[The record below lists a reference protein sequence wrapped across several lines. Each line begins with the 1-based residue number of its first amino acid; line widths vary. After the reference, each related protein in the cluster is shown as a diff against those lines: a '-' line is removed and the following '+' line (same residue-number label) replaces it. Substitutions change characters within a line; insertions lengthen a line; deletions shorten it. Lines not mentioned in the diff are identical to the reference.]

1 MSFRTTGVKPGVP
14 SSPLSAVCSAMRRAT
29 PGQWLANLGMV
40 GLLCAATTVLAQS
53 DAVTALT
60 EQANYWQG
68 LGRSDL
74 AEENWQKLLR
84 VSPQSADGLYG
95 MAQVEM
101 SRGNAEGSRLWID
114 RLRTSHPDDA
124 RTARL
129 QKQSSQS
136 GAPASDLQRARSAA
150 QAGRPADAVQLYRA
164 MFNNRPPQEALALE
178 YYEVLGGTPQGYD
191 EARKG
196 LEQLAKDRPGNSDP
210 RLALAKLLTYR
221 EPTRREGIRQL
232 AEMTKQPGMATR
244 TRAPWRQALIWLDAR
259 APDAPLYNEYLAGQA
274 DSAVSARLETIT
286 ASRTSPTAALSVTT
300 AVPAAAVTPV
310 ATPAPVLPR
319 ALPLGEGFKALD
331 QGDAATA
338 EQRFQQALHIR
349 PNDSDALG
357 GMGLIRLREQ
367 KFAVA
372 QDLLQRA
379 SKGSGQR
386 WTTALRSASYWNLID
401 QANAARDKS
410 DARTARTLLTR
421 AVQLDPREPVGQNA
435 LADLRLA
442 AGEFASAEQGYQRVL
457 EAKPADVQA
466 LRGLITAYT
475 RQGKI
480 ADAQALTQK
489 LTPEQSGAMG
499 VAGGL
504 RDVQVE
510 MARAQARAQN
520 DAGDPG
526 SAQRTLEDAMLT
538 SPDSPWV
545 RLDLANI
552 YRRNG
557 LTTQA
562 RGVMDGLLMS
572 QPDMPDALYASAML
586 AADASDPTA
595 GLQYLDRIP
604 ATART
609 RDMAQLQR
617 RLWAQGQ
624 VQRAL
629 ALGRQGR
636 GGEARNVLAQ
646 TEAALGS
653 DVPADLWGQLA
664 GGYAEIGDSPRALA
678 MSRQLFSRM
687 TNPST
692 GDRLLYAS
700 VLLKTRQD
708 VELSAV
714 LRQLQTL
721 TMSASQRTDFD
732 SLRVAYTLRQADAL
746 REAGNL
752 EAAYNVMGPLVAER
766 PEDPKALA
774 TMARLYTTARDER
787 QALLLYRRILQR
799 TPDDLGTLLSAAGS
813 ASAVREHAEAQAFIA
828 TALKQAPEQSTVLA
842 AAGRIYRN
850 AGDNTRAEQYL
861 RAALTADA
869 RAVGGLAATPAQG
882 GGMSSTSGNP
892 FAGMT
897 GGAVGMAMP
906 VVMLAPSP
914 SPAGFSRTENST
926 GMLAGMPW
934 AGSFPVTAPTEKP
947 SAPTRDGAAGRT
959 VLNTASNTGAI
970 VPAYQAVAP
979 AYPFPPPATNPF
991 AASSQMA
998 RGGLPEDS
1006 GWNTQRR
1013 ANGAPV
1019 DPVLAELQDLVAE
1032 RSMTLSAGT
1041 VFRSRAGEAGL
1052 SQLSDMQIPIEAR
1065 IPVGKGKIVVSATPT
1080 FLDAGTVASDYGVS
1094 SRFGAGPSAALAQSR
1109 GSLAAPAGQ
1118 YASGVGLS
1126 VGYEGKN
1133 VNASIGTTPLG
1144 FPVTNVIGN
1153 LALNGALSD
1162 NVTIK
1167 ADLSRRA
1174 VTDSLL
1180 SFAGTKDTRTNESFG
1195 GVVATGGRVDL
1206 NRDDGTY
1213 GLYGYGS
1220 FHQITGRNVADN
1232 NRTEAG
1238 GGLYVH
1244 LMRNAGS
1251 SLTAGMNLGILHYN
1265 QNLSYYTIGQGGYF
1279 SPQRQMSLAF
1289 PVSWT
1294 GREDRLSWGLN
1305 GSLGVQSFTQNAS
1318 PYFPTNPARQANA
1331 ANAAATALGM
1341 NLNNLP
1347 FTGAYAASTK
1357 TGLAYNL
1364 GGSIE
1369 YQVAP
1374 QLYLGGALSLNNA
1387 QNYRQATGAIHLRYM
1402 LGGVSEFGR
1411 SAGSGATLRPF
1422 SSPYTPML

>member
-1 MSFRTTGVKPGVP
+1 MSFRTTGVKPDTP
-14 SSPLSAVCSAMRRAT
+14 SSPLSAVSSALRRAT

-53 DAVTALT
+53 DAITALT

-101 SRGNAEGSRLWID
+101 SRGNAEGSRTWID

-129 QKQSSQS
+129 QRQSSQS
-136 GAPASDLQRARSAA
+136 GAPASDLQRARAAA
-150 QAGRPADAVQLYRA
+150 QAGRPADAVQLYRS
-164 MFNNRPPQEALALE
+164 MFDNRPPQDALALE

-210 RLALAKLLTYR
+210 KLALAKLLTYR

-259 APDAPLYNEYLAGQA
+259 SPDAPLYTEYLAGQA

-286 ASRTSPTAALSVTT
+286 ASRTSPTVASSAPTAL
-300 AVPAAAVTPV
+300 PAATLAPV
-310 ATPAPVLPR
+310 AAAPPR
-319 ALPLGEGFKALD
+319 ALPLGEGFKAFD

-338 EQRFQQALHIR
+338 EQRFQQALRVR

-367 KFAVA
+367 RFAEA

-386 WTTALRSASYWNLID
+386 WTTALRSASYWNLIG
-401 QANAARDKS
+401 QANAAREKN
-410 DARTARTLLTR
+410 DARTAQTLLAR
-421 AVQLDPREPVGQNA
+421 AVQSDPREPVGQNA

-442 AGEFASAEQGYQRVL
+442 AGEFSGAEQGYQRVL
-457 EAKPADVQA
+457 EVKPDDMQA

-480 ADAQALTQK
+480 ADAQALTRK
-489 LTPEQSGAMG
+489 LTPEQGGAMG
-499 VAGGL
+499 QASGL

-510 MARAQARAQN
+510 IARAQARAQN

-526 SAQRTLEDAMLT
+526 LAQRTLEDAMLT

-557 LTTQA
+557 LTAQA

-586 AADASDPTA
+586 AADASDPAA

-617 RLWAQGQ
+617 RLWGQGQ
-624 VQRAL
+624 VQRAQ

-636 GGEARNVLAQ
+636 AAEARSVLAQ
-646 TEAALGS
+646 TEAALGT

-687 TNPST
+687 TNPGT

-708 VELSAV
+708 VELAAV
-714 LRQLQTL
+714 LRQLQTV
-721 TMSASQRTDFD
+721 TMSASQRSDFD

-752 EAAYNVMGPLVAER
+752 EAAYNLMGPLVAER
-766 PEDPKALA
+766 PEDTKALA
-774 TMARLYTTARDER
+774 TLARLYTTARDER

-799 TPDDLGTLLSAAGS
+799 SPGDLDTLISAAGS
-813 ASAVREHAEAQAFIA
+813 ASAVREHGEAQGYIA

-842 AAGRIYRN
+842 ASGRIYRN

-861 RAALTADA
+861 RAALAADA
-869 RAVGGLAATPAQG
+869 RAVGGLATGPAQG
-882 GGMSSTSGNP
+882 GGMQSTSGNP

-906 VVMLAPSP
+906 AALLASSSSLAVLPRADSAAGI
-914 SPAGFSRTENST
+914 PA
-926 GMLAGMPW
+926 AMPW
-934 AGSFPVTAPTEKP
+934 AGSFPVTAPAAKP
-947 SAPTRDGAAGRT
+947 ALPNGEGAGGRPGS
-959 VLNTASNTGAI
+959 NTASRGDAI
-970 VPAYQAVAP
+970 APAYQAVTP

-991 AASSQMA
+991 AASSPMA
-998 RGGLPEDS
+998 RGGLPEDG

-1013 ANGAPV
+1013 PNGAPV

-1065 IPVGKGKIVVSATPT
+1065 IPVGKGKLVLSATPT
-1080 FLDAGTVASDYGVS
+1080 FLDSGTVSSDYGVS
-1094 SRFGAGPSAALAQSR
+1094 SRFGAGPSAALAQAQ
-1109 GSLAAPAGQ
+1109 GTLTAPAPQ
-1118 YASGVGLS
+1118 NASGVGLS
-1126 VGYEGKN
+1126 AGYESKN

-1144 FPVTNVIGN
+1144 FLVTNVVGN
-1153 LALNGALSD
+1153 IAINGALSD
-1162 NVTIK
+1162 TVSIK

-1180 SFAGTKDTRTNESFG
+1180 SFAGIKDTRTNETFG
-1195 GVVATGGRVDL
+1195 GVVASGGRVDL
-1206 NRDDGTY
+1206 NRDDGTF
-1213 GLYGYGS
+1213 GLYSYGS
-1220 FHQITGRNVADN
+1220 YHLLTGRNVTDN
-1232 NRTEAG
+1232 NRMEAG
-1238 GGLYVH
+1238 GGIYMH

-1251 SLTAGMNLGILHYN
+1251 SLTAGMNLGVLRYTR
-1265 QNLSYYTIGQGGYF
+1265 NLSYYTVGQGGYF
-1279 SPQRQMSLAF
+1279 SPQRQMSMAF

-1294 GREDRLSWGLN
+1294 GREDRLSWGIN
-1305 GSLGVQSFTQNAS
+1305 GSLGVQSFTQNDA
-1318 PYFPTNPARQANA
+1318 PYFPTNPARQKGA
-1331 ANAAATALGM
+1331 ANASATARGM
-1341 NLNNLP
+1341 NLTTLA
-1347 FTGAYAASTK
+1347 FTGAYAGSTK

-1364 GGSIE
+1364 GGLIE

-1387 QNYRQATGAIHLRYM
+1387 QNYRQATGSVHLRYM
-1402 LGGVSEFGR
+1402 VGGVPEFGR
-1411 SAGSGATLRPF
+1411 PAGSGATLRPF